1 MGTLAPR
8 PDARL
13 LIMADEDMSWWFQ
26 WQQQPQRD
34 AITTKACLRD
44 TLEKPIII
52 KGSTR
57 FLSSPA
63 HPHLCHGPFFAESRE
78 TSTFQPFARGN

>member
-13 LIMADEDMSWWFQ
+13 LIMADEDMSWLFQ

-63 HPHLCHGPFFAESRE
+63 HPHLCYSPFFAKSRE
-78 TSTFQPFARGN
+78 TSTFQPFARDN